1 MATQPGGDPAAQFS
15 QVWESGYKSLADG
28 MRQAQEFWSNAARS
42 WGELSGAWLGQLSR
56 GAPGVS
62 AETNTIL
69 RELQEASFAVGQA
82 WMRLPMVL
90 ATGAPPKELQEA
102 ITRLTQAQGRAYQ
115 LWMDAVTR
123 ASRPPTAGAR

>member
-1 MATQPGGDPAAQFS
+1 MATQSGGDPAAQFS
-15 QVWESGYKSLADG
+15 QMWETGYKALADG

-42 WGELSGAWLGQLSR
+42 WGDASGAWLGQINR
-56 GAPGVS
+56 AAPGMS
-62 AETNTIL
+62 DETAAIL

-90 ATGAPPKELQEA
+90 AGGAQPKELQEA

-115 LWMDAVTR
+115 LWMDAVAR
-123 ASRPPTAGAR
+123 GARPPGAGSR

>member
-1 MATQPGGDPAAQFS
+1 MATPSGGDPAAQFT
-15 QVWESGYKSLADG
+15 QMWESGYKALADG

-42 WGELSGAWLGQLSR
+42 WGEMSGAWLGQLNR
-56 GAPGVS
+56 GAPGMSDETS
-62 AETNTIL
+62 ALL

-90 ATGAPPKELQEA
+90 AGGAQPKELQEA

-123 ASRPPTAGAR
+123 ASRPPSAGAR